1 MWNVFEVEF
10 LWLWFKVHNWSIKY
24 TCFKL
29 VGWEMLSVDV
39 AWHNSDFFS
48 PKLMCCLEPNVVVT
62 IVKFFVLCFKF
73 IESKLGSSF
82 YDRINNLAES
92 WHKVIKSHRKSFDD
106 KKWCYELIWINYF
119 SQKML
124 QTFVSTSYYVY
135 SMIYSKY
142 QFHINDLKFYVLSVV
157 FSRFLHVYL
166 FIFSCSK
173 NFDQSCVIS
182 LSSNTDNF
190 L

>member
-29 VGWEMLSVDV
+29 VRWEMLFVDV
-39 AWHNSDFFS
+39 AWHNSDFFFS
-48 PKLMCCLEPNVVVT
+48 KVNVLSGAKRCCNYSE
-62 IVKFFVLCFKF
+62 FFVICFKF

-106 KKWCYELIWINYF
+106 KKYYELIWINYF
-119 SQKML
+119 LKK
-124 QTFVSTSYYVY
+124 YYRHLC
-135 SMIYSKY
+135 
-142 QFHINDLKFYVLSVV
+142 Q
-157 FSRFLHVYL
+157 LHTM
-166 FIFSCSK
+166 FILWY
-173 NFDQSCVIS
+173 I
-182 LSSNTDNF
+182 
-190 L
+190 

>member
-1 MWNVFEVEF
+1 
-10 LWLWFKVHNWSIKY
+10 
-24 TCFKL
+24 
-29 VGWEMLSVDV
+29 MLLGIILI
-39 AWHNSDFFS
+39 FFS
-48 PKLMCCLEPNVVVT
+48 QKLMCCLEPNVVVT

-106 KKWCYELIWINYF
+106 KKMILWINMNKLF
-119 SQKML
+119 SQKIL

-135 SMIYSKY
+135 SMIYLKY
-142 QFHINDLKFYVLSVV
+142 QLHINDLKYYVLSVV

-166 FIFSCSK
+166 FNFSFSK

-182 LSSNTDNF
+182 LSPNTDNF